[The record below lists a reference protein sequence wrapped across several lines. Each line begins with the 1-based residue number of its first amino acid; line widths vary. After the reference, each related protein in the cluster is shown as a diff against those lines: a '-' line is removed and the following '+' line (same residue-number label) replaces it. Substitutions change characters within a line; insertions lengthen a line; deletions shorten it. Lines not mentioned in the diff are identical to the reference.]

1 MPPSSR
7 LTNGKDFSNVSDSK
21 ILDGIVYFQFPNF
34 FIWGGYANLVYRF
47 RPWANDPEQ
56 ALMEIIVLPPA
67 PKDAPVPPPASMHL
81 LGPDETFADA
91 KELGDLGPFFDQDL
105 GNMEWVQKGLR
116 VTRKTGVTL
125 ARYQE
130 SQIRHFHR
138 TLDGYLSSQNGR
150 R

>member
-1 MPPSSR
+1 
-7 LTNGKDFSNVSDSK
+7 
-21 ILDGIVYFQFPNF
+21 
-34 FIWGGYANLVYRF
+34 
-47 RPWANDPEQ
+47 
-56 ALMEIIVLPPA
+56 MEIIVLPPA

-116 VTRKTGVTL
+116 ATRKPGVTL